1 MAGVR
6 TLESRKFERKD
17 IFVYGALVF
26 LAALMLLPLVY
37 MVSTSL
43 KNDSEVHSFPS
54 YIIPRIIVWRNYTEV
69 FTQINLLAYIKNSF
83 IVSAFA
89 TVGTV
94 LSSAFVAYGFAR
106 YKARA
111 KNFLFMVIICTLL
124 LPFPALVIPQ
134 FLVFL
139 KLGWVDTFLPL
150 IAPSFFGS
158 AYNIFLLRQFYTS
171 VPDDLFEAAR
181 MDGCSEIR
189 TWWNIAMPLCASA
202 LATVAVFA
210 FIWNWN
216 DMMGP
221 VIYLNSEDRFTLPI
235 GLASLYSPT
244 HKTPWNTI
252 MVGSFYALL
261 PIVIIFFRA
270 QKYFVQ
276 GITISGLK

>member
-1 MAGVR
+1 MPAIV
-6 TLESRKFERKD
+6 TTSKRKQARKEFLLYA
-17 IFVYGALVF
+17 ILVII
-26 LAALMLLPLVY
+26 AVLMLLPLVY
-37 MVSTSL
+37 MLSTSL
-43 KNDSEVHSFPS
+43 KNDREVHAFPS
-54 YIIPRIIVWRNYTEV
+54 YIIPRSIVWLNYIKV
-69 FTQINLLAYIKNSF
+69 FQDINLLAYLKNSLF
-83 IVSAFA
+83 VSIMTTF
-89 TVGTV
+89 GTV
-94 LSSAFVAYGFAR
+94 ISSSFVAYGFAR

-111 KNFLFMVIICTLL
+111 KKPLFMIIISTLL
-124 LPFPALVIPQ
+124 LPYPALVIPQ

-150 IAPSFFGS
+150 IAPAFFGS
-158 AYNIFLLRQFYTS
+158 AYSIFLLRQFFFS
-171 VPDDLFEAAR
+171 IPDDLFEAAR

-189 TWWNIAMPLCASA
+189 TWWNIAIPLCGSA
-202 LATVAVFA
+202 LATVGIFA

-216 DMMGP
+216 DLMGP

-270 QKYFVQ
+270 QKYFVE